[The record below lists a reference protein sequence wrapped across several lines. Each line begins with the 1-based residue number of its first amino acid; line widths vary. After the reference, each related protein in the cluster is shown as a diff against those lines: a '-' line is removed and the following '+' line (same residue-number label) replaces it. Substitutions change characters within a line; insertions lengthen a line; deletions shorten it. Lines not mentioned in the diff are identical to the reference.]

1 MVRPHGG
8 TTLAGLVRS
17 LGDLQLP
24 QQLVCRSSWSAKSR
38 RFAAATAAG
47 LPHPQQRQRLVADL
61 RRGLGLPFAATEFAR
76 LGDAARLVLEARTAT
91 LARPTWLAKVVFS
104 GLRRAA
110 GGLLARRR
118 GLGAGRGGHQEPN
131 RKIRS
136 EVPLALALRATARN
150 RCGPTGCLAACWLV
164 GPADLNS
171 GLATLYLDLSRY

>member
-1 MVRPHGG
+1 MI
-8 TTLAGLVRS
+8 
-17 LGDLQLP
+17 
-24 QQLVCRSSWSAKSR
+24 
-38 RFAAATAAG
+38 TAAM
-47 LPHPQQRQRLVADL
+47 RQRIVADL

-104 GLRRAA
+104 GLRGAA

-150 RCGPTGCLAACWLV
+150 RCGPTGSLGCLLAGRPGRSEFWLGHPV
-164 GPADLNS
+164 GS
-171 GLATLYLDLSRY
+171 